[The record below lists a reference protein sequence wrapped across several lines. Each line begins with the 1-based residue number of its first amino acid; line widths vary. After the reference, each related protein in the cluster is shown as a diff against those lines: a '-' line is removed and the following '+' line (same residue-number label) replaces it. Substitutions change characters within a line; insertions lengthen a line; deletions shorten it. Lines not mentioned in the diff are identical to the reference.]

1 MTKKD
6 YELIAEAIKAAI
18 SYEESWVDSVTGKRA
33 ISGVAFNLADS
44 LIAENPRFNR
54 TLFLTACGIYKG

>member
-33 ISGVAFNLADS
+33 VSGVAFNLADS
-44 LIAENPRFNR
+44 LVAENPRFNR
-54 TLFLTACGIYKG
+54 ALFLTACGIYK